1 MSREVEFCHR
11 DRLIELGLTMTW
23 EEREGEQDVRM
34 RRSAVQAQPASQQTL
49 CDGLLFRPSRF
60 RTADS
65 ASRRDRSHTKTGRI
79 PGRKIGFG
87 CPWE

>member
-34 RRSAVQAQPASQQTL
+34 RRSAVQAQQKQPSQS
-49 CDGLLFRPSRF
+49 PSR
-60 RTADS
+60 RACLTAD
-65 ASRRDRSHTKTGRI
+65 
-79 PGRKIGFG
+79 PL
-87 CPWE
+87 